1 MSAEEQTV
9 ETTVDSNRTKIKELT
24 AKLDDLRQ
32 SMPSKAGAAPSAS
45 PNVREREREASAME
59 VDEPVKVQGENGD
72 EDVEY

>member
-1 MSAEEQTV
+1 M
-9 ETTVDSNRTKIKELT
+9 ETTVDSNQTKIKELT

-32 SMPSKAGAAPSAS
+32 SMPAKAGAAPSAS
-45 PNVREREREASAME
+45 PNVREREREREASAME